1 MSLSK
6 ELSVEKVNN
15 QWSAEAKQHV
25 AVLLLTAGNA
35 REVSKIT
42 GVPYE
47 TIMDWKKSEEWD
59 AIQAKAKQLRNEQ
72 LQRGL
77 YSLTDLALEKTRD
90 RLEHGEWILNN
101 KTGEMVRKPVSLR
114 DTARV
119 LESSIDR
126 VVKLDHG
133 VSAIQNQST
142 NEILKDLAVQFAKFA
157 TKKKPTEIVDVEFKE
172 V

>member
-1 MSLSK
+1 MSTLTLQK
-6 ELSVEKVNN
+6 ENN
-15 QWSAEAKQHV
+15 KWSEEAKLNV

-35 REVSKIT
+35 RLVSKNT

-47 TIMDWKKSEEWD
+47 TIMDWQKSEEWD
-59 AIQAKAKQLRNEQ
+59 TIQIKAKQMRNEQ

-77 YSLTDLALEKTRD
+77 YTLTDLAMEKTKD
-90 RLEHGEWILNN
+90 RLENGEWVLNN
-101 KTGEMVRKPVSLR
+101 KTGEMVRRPVSLK

-133 VSAIQNQST
+133 VSAVQNQST
-142 NEILKDLAVQFAKFA
+142 NEILKDLAAQFAKFA
-157 TKKKPTEIVDVEFKE
+157 TKKKPTEVVDVEFKE